1 MGEIFSVKTIAEYL
15 GFSQRKIYQ
24 LIKDHK
30 IPYSRVGGQYRFI
43 KDDIEDWLRKGKRG
57 GGLEKTNVYAA
68 LDSIKDTNK
77 RRLYLV
83 ALLTSSLE
91 KEGLKPVVVGGCALE
106 FYTTGGYAT
115 GDIDIIFSDNRLLDE
130 KLSLWGFKKIG
141 RHWINEELDL
151 YIESP
156 ASQLD
161 SEENKRLTTVE
172 IEDLR
177 VYLISLE
184 GLILDRLKAYVHW
197 RSEDDG
203 YWAKELIFMYRDKLE
218 MPYLKKRAK
227 NEKVGNALSKILAEV
242 KRFYE

>member
-1 MGEIFSVKTIAEYL
+1 MSEIFSVTTVAKYL

-24 LIKDHK
+24 LIKDRK

-43 KDDIEDWLRKGKRG
+43 KDDIDSWLRKVKLGT
-57 GGLEKTNVYAA
+57 GLDKASVYEA
-68 LDSIKDTNK
+68 LKSIRDINK
-77 RRLYLV
+77 KRLYFI
-83 ALLTSSLE
+83 ALLTASLE
-91 KEGLKPVVVGGCALE
+91 KEGLKPVVVGGCAME

-115 GDIDIIFSDNRLLDE
+115 GDIDIIFSDNKLLNE
-130 KLSLWGFKKIG
+130 KLSLWGFKRIG
-141 RHWINEELDL
+141 RHWINEELSI

-161 SEENKRLTTVE
+161 SEESKRVATVE
-172 IEDLR
+172 IEDLK

-184 GLILDRLKAYVHW
+184 DLILDRLKAYVHW

-218 MPYLKKRAK
+218 MAYLRRKAK
-227 NEKVGNALSKILAEV
+227 NDKVDKALTKILAEV
-242 KRFYE
+242 KKFHE